1 MRRIDLA
8 CKLLAPI
15 VAGVMLSVV
24 GGFGTTV
31 FIAGWNVVSF
41 VGELGL
47 LWAVYRMVPS
57 LAIKKLR
64 KGTLVV
70 VDGEEKDDEE
80 KENGEVE
87 VAVKKPRLGFVHY
100 LSKLATPYRTL
111 KNGFRIFI
119 RQEIALVG
127 FALATIYLTVLGF
140 SGVTS
145 TYFLTQGLDSG
156 LIGLFYGL
164 GGVIGICGT
173 ILYPFLRNF
182 VGTVRAGLVG
192 FSLQFT
198 MLLFCLVAVF
208 APGVPTTGSDTG
220 YYSPNCSTSI
230 NDTGDD
236 VFPSPTLS
244 YSSPFSSPVLVF
256 KRALQN
262 NSVQNFTSL
271 SLEATTTD
279 TLTTSRLFTTLYL
292 TNSSSRPS
300 TVSKS
305 SVYSTSV
312 SLSSSSDSVST
323 VHSTASL
330 SPFSNSTSAFLIYS
344 TSSNAVSPSRASSV
358 YSTSSNAVS
367 PSIFTM
373 ASSVYSTSSNAVS
386 PSIFTTASSVYSTS
400 SNAVSP
406 SIFTTASSVYSTSS
420 NAVSPSIFTTA
431 SSVYSTSSNAVSPS
445 IFTTSVYSTSPMP
458 SIEPSP
464 FVAPSSS
471 VSLSLVF
478 MLIGVMGARFGLWMF
493 DLTVWQLVQ
502 EKVKEEERG
511 VVSGVMN
518 AMNSNMDFLHYLL
531 VIAAPRPEHFRWLAL
546 LSVVMIGLGWVLY
559 ACYVRKARG
568 HFFHFSKLRKL
579 FSKKKNTRRIQQ
591 PQLTFINTMADVQD
605 DEEDREED
613 EHYK

>member
-15 VAGVMLSVV
+15 VAGVMLSFV

-64 KGTLVV
+64 KGTFVV
-70 VDGEEKDDEE
+70 VDGEEKDDKE

-220 YYSPNCSTSI
+220 YYSPNCSTSN

-279 TLTTSRLFTTLYL
+279 ALTTSNLFTTLYL

-300 TVSKS
+300 TAVSKS

-323 VHSTASL
+323 VHSTASS
-330 SPFSNSTSAFLIYS
+330 SPFSTSTSAFLIYS
-344 TSSNAVSPSRASSV
+344 TSSNAVSPSIFTRTSSV
-358 YSTSSNAVS
+358 YSTSPNAVS
-367 PSIFTM
+367 PSIFTT
-373 ASSVYSTSSNAVS
+373 SVYSTSPNAVSPSIFTTSVYSTSPNAVSPSIFTTSVYSTSPNAVSPSIFTTSVYSTSPNAVS
-386 PSIFTTASSVYSTS
+386 PSIFTTASSVYS
-400 SNAVSP
+400 A
-406 SIFTTASSVYSTSS
+406 
-420 NAVSPSIFTTA
+420 
-431 SSVYSTSSNAVSPS
+431 
-445 IFTTSVYSTSPMP
+445 SPMP

-605 DEEDREED
+605 DEEDIEED